1 MLLLAGSEE
10 SSGWKDKKEE
20 KHLLRFTFDADTYMI
35 MLSLILL
42 RKESGGNQ
50 MKR

>member
-1 MLLLAGSEE
+1 MAGSGE
-10 SSGWKDKKEE
+10 SSGWKDRREE
-20 KHLLRFTFDADTYMI
+20 KHLLRLTFDVDTYVVL
-35 MLSLILL
+35 LSLILL

>member
-1 MLLLAGSEE
+1 MAGSEE
-10 SSGWKDKKEE
+10 SSGWKDRREE
-20 KHLLRFTFDADTYMI
+20 KHLLRFTFDVGIYVVV
-35 MLSLILL
+35 LSLILL